1 LALTAVSFFDD
12 HPPMNALPQAGLRG
26 KCFARPESDFSSDGE
41 GNSIAGADRFT
52 DVSLATAQ
60 DWGCE

>member
-1 LALTAVSFFDD
+1 VAFFDD

-26 KCFARPESDFSSDGE
+26 KCFTGPQSDFSSDGE
-41 GNSIAGADRFT
+41 GNSIAGADRVT
-52 DVSLATAQ
+52 HASLATAL